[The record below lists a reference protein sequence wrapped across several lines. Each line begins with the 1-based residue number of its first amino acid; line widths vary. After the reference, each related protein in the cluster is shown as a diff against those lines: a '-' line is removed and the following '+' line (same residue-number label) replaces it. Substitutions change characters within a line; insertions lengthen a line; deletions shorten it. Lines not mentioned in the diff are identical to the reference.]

1 MTFTLNEEQKLL
13 KDAARDFCSEQAPV
27 SRLRKGRDEKKN
39 GRDPELWR
47 EIAQM
52 GWAGI
57 IVPEEYGGAGL
68 GYVGLGAV
76 LEETGRTLAP
86 SPLLST
92 AMIGASA
99 LMLGGSDALRAEWL
113 PKIASGE
120 VVVAFALDEGAHHAP
135 AKTTLKA
142 EKAAEGYKISGEKKY
157 VADGHIAD
165 LLVVAARFPN
175 GQVGPAFVK
184 ANAPGVTRRELI
196 TADSRGAADITLDG
210 VDILPWGAKNTEGV
224 DILPWA
230 IKTTEGGV
238 DILPWKAT
246 TTEGGVDILP
256 WKVATKEGVD
266 ILPWAKTGGVDILP
280 WAVINQILDRARIGL
295 AAEVL
300 GQAQAAFEIT
310 SEYLKTRKQF
320 GQVIGAFQSLQHRAA
335 KMFTELELT
344 RSCVYAALDALDR
357 NAENV
362 AEYAS
367 LAKARAGETLHLV
380 SNECVQMHGG
390 IGMTDEH
397 DAGLYLKRARVAE
410 ALYGGASFHRDRYA
424 SLLGF

>member
-1 MTFTLNEEQKLL
+1 MTFALNEEQRLL
-13 KDAARDFCSEQAPV
+13 KDAARDFCSEQTPV
-27 SRLRKGRDEKKN
+27 SRLRKERDEKKN
-39 GRDPELWR
+39 GRDSELWR
-47 EIAQM
+47 EMAKM

-76 LEETGRTLAP
+76 LEQTGRTLAP

-99 LMLGGSDALRAEWL
+99 LMLGGSDAQKAEWL
-113 PKIASGE
+113 SKIAAGE
-120 VVVAFALDEGAHHAP
+120 GIVAFAIDEGAHHAP
-135 AKTTLKA
+135 GKTALKA
-142 EKAAEGYKISGEKKY
+142 EKTAKGYKLSGSKKY

-165 LLVVAARFPN
+165 LLVVAARFPD

-184 ANAPGVTRRELI
+184 ADAPGVTRRELI
-196 TADSRGAADITLDG
+196 TADSRGAADL
-210 VDILPWGAKNTEGV
+210 VLEGV

-230 IKTTEGGV
+230 TT
-238 DILPWKAT
+238 
-246 TTEGGVDILP
+246 
-256 WKVATKEGVD
+256 TKEGVD
-266 ILPWAKTGGVDILP
+266 ILPWAKKTTEGVDILP
-280 WAVINQILDRARIGL
+280 WSVIDQILDRARIGL
-295 AAEVL
+295 AAEML

-310 SEYLKTRKQF
+310 SDYLQTRKQF
-320 GQVIGAFQSLQHRAA
+320 GQVIGGFQALQHRAA

-357 NAENV
+357 NGENV

>member
-27 SRLRKGRDEKKN
+27 SRLRKERDAKKN
-39 GRDPELWR
+39 GRDPDLWR
-47 EIAQM
+47 EMVRM
-52 GWAGI
+52 GWTGI
-57 IVPEEYGGAGL
+57 IVPQEYGGSGL

-99 LMLGGSDALRAEWL
+99 LMLGGSEAQKTEWL
-113 PKIASGE
+113 PKIAAGE
-120 VVVAFALDEGAHHAP
+120 VIVAFAVDEAAHHAP
-135 AKTTLKA
+135 GKSALKVSGGKLSGAKT
-142 EKAAEGYKISGEKKY
+142 Y
-157 VADGHIAD
+157 VADGHLAD
-165 LLVVAARFPN
+165 VFVVSAGDA
-175 GQVGPAFVK
+175 VYLAK
-184 ANAPGVTRRELI
+184 ADAPGVSRRELI
-196 TADSRGAADITLDG
+196 TVDSRGAADVTFSDTPAEMLS
-210 VDILPWGAKNTEGV
+210 
-224 DILPWA
+224 
-230 IKTTEGGV
+230 GGERLR
-238 DILPWKAT
+238 D
-246 TTEGGVDILP
+246 
-256 WKVATKEGVD
+256 
-266 ILPWAKTGGVDILP
+266 
-280 WAVINQILDRARIGL
+280 QILDRARIGL
-295 AAEVL
+295 AAEML
-300 GQAQAAFEIT
+300 GQAQAAFEMT
-310 SEYLKTRKQF
+310 SEYLKTRRQF
-320 GQVIGAFQSLQHRAA
+320 GQVIGGFQALQHRAA
-335 KMFTELELT
+335 KMFTDLELT

-357 NAENV
+357 NAENI

-380 SNECVQMHGG
+380 SNELVQMLGG